1 MQSNSK
7 QDQSTNF
14 LKKIDSENTLLPVIR
29 QPGLIYLP
37 HQLSLSSAIF
47 EVDRFC
53 SFHGTS
59 SAKPS
64 VLIV

>member
-1 MQSNSK
+1 M
-7 QDQSTNF
+7 
-14 LKKIDSENTLLPVIR
+14 KKIDSENILLPVIR

-53 SFHGTS
+53 SFLGTS